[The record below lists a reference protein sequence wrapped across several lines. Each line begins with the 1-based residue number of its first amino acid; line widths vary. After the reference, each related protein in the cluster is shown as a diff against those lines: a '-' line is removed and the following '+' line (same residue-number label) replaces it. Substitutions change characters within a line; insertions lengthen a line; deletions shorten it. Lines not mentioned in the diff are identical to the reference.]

1 MTKQKYST
9 IGDYSHLNSKDM
21 WFGSTI
27 PAQTKFTSFVTYDLD
42 KNILT
47 PVVVEGTGIECLFKC
62 YDELI
67 VNAMDHVASCRQKG
81 WTPVT
86 KINVSVDTYSN
97 AFTIRNN
104 GEGLTCDNWSDDP
117 WKHLPVPYVL
127 FTQLLQGSN
136 AFKGKDCVK
145 GGVNGVGTK
154 GVVGHAETF
163 TLRVFNADE
172 MKYYTHTHE
181 HCGQKLGKPNVKTVT
196 KQSASALGIKD
207 INESFTEV
215 SFVPQLGTPK
225 INSGEVSGFPQNTDM
240 LLVLNWLI
248 RRMVYATA
256 YIQEFTERFKL
267 PAVTV
272 TFNKWDMSN
281 YTLRSIAT
289 AFCGDTLFETL
300 MKPTCDTVEG
310 CKLYPM
316 RVIIGPKNMKS
327 PDTIVANTNG
337 TMNSKGDHIDP
348 IIKDIVD
355 GVTKLLMGKID
366 DNFLNITP
374 DFITNHIQIFINA
387 IMPGAK
393 FNSQSKIEAK
403 ISDAFVG
410 CYKLSANDIKM
421 VTEVI
426 AGRIMSRVSKGA
438 ERKLTKNI
446 REFTSEKYRPCS
458 GKQGTILLICE
469 GDSAMKSIVEGVSL
483 NNDVYPVK
491 KFGFMTLSGGLMN
504 ARQSVALTYHN
515 AETGKTERLMTKQ
528 FNRNVFINTLQN
540 ALGIRVG
547 QTADRRSLKYSKIIC
562 CVDQDHDGKGKLF
575 GLVVNALHFLWPELL
590 DGNYLY
596 KLDTPIRRAYKG
608 NKLIKEF
615 YSDREYDIWTETN
628 NPKAYRIRYYK
639 GLATHTKPEMKRMF
653 ANMFSHIRG
662 YRADKLAN
670 LWVNNYYDK
679 DSTPRKIELSR
690 PIDAA
695 DPFFDKTRDSDIVN
709 ITDYLRSDVFA
720 YNKDDIERKLY
731 HAVDGQNNSGRKI
744 LNGIIKYMKHDRE
757 VKVAELGGSITES
770 QNYHHG
776 EACLERTIKGKAF
789 LAVGGKQLPVL
800 LPSGQ
805 FGSRMCGGAG
815 AGSSRYIYAIHNR
828 RMTMLIFPEADYDL
842 LTFTEEDGKTYE
854 PDYFVP
860 IVPMS
865 VLESESMPTHGW
877 NFTIYGRDIFEVIGL
892 IKCMIYQEDYRP
904 WIEPGMNR
912 RGHTGRYERGIG
924 TEYTFGDYDVSEDLS
939 EIVITELPYRV
950 WTDKYVAKLEDRLA
964 TLDIENLVHID
975 TVITNDDETF
985 ELHIEV
991 SPEFWDVVT
1000 METRTDIPVEY
1011 EWPEKTTETKKK
1023 KSTKKSLK
1031 NASTAKTSSKKRKS
1045 TKKKTDDPHS
1055 IPTEETLEENDELTV
1070 KRPKFKVNLEVLL
1083 KLVKSHKSNINMI
1096 GTRHEVIEFRDY
1108 IGPIRYW
1115 FMERKR
1121 LYIERVERDL
1131 ILRELRLNMDKD
1143 TLVYLRAGL
1152 KLVGLTRESMNER
1165 LMELGIHTYNR
1176 KIIVSPGKVKTCD
1189 LMRLCIGDI
1198 EHDDI
1203 TFDYALDIPDS
1214 KKTKQKINALVKS
1227 INEQEYELAEYKLQA
1242 SLGRFRGAAMW
1253 IKELNELETLL
1264 REQYKK
1270 NWGCDLPIDE

>member
-9 IGDYSHLNSKDM
+9 IGDYSHLNNKDM

-27 PAQTKFTSFVTYDLD
+27 PAVTKFTSFNTYDLD

-67 VNAMDHVASCRQKG
+67 VNAIDHVASCRQKG
-81 WTPVT
+81 HTPVT
-86 KINVSVDTYSN
+86 KISVSVDISTN
-97 AFTIRNN
+97 MFTIRNN
-104 GEGLTCDNWSDDP
+104 GEGLTCENWPDKP
-117 WKHLPVPYVL
+117 WENLPVPYVL

-181 HCGQKLGKPNVKTVT
+181 HCGQTLGKPSTISVSKRNSV
-196 KQSASALGIKD
+196 SLGIK
-207 INESFTEV
+207 NNSESFTEV
-215 SFVPQLGTPK
+215 SFIPQLGTPK
-225 INSGEVSGFPQNTDM
+225 KNADIVSGFPQNTDM
-240 LLVLNWLI
+240 ILVLNWLV
-248 RRMVYATA
+248 RRMIYATA
-256 YIQEFTERFKL
+256 YVQEFTERFKL
-267 PAVTV
+267 PSVQV
-272 TFNKWDMSN
+272 TFNKWDLSHV
-281 YTLRSIAT
+281 TLRTIAT
-289 AFCGDTLFETL
+289 AFSGEELFETL
-300 MKPTCDTVEG
+300 MKPTCETVEG

-316 RVIIGPKNMKS
+316 RVIIGPKNIKC
-327 PDTIVANTNG
+327 PDTIIANTNG
-337 TMNSKGDHIDP
+337 TINSKGDHIDP
-348 IIKDIVD
+348 IIRDIIE

-410 CYKLSANDIKM
+410 CYKLSANDIKS

-446 REFTSEKYRPCS
+446 RDFTSEKYRPCS

-483 NNDVYPVK
+483 NNAVYPAK

-515 AETGKTERLMTKQ
+515 PETGNTERLMTKQ

-547 QTADRRSLKYSKIIC
+547 QTANRGSLKYSKIIC

-590 DGNYLY
+590 DGTYLY

-615 YSDREYDIWTETN
+615 YSDREYDIWAETN
-628 NPKAYRIRYYK
+628 NPKSFKIKYYK

-662 YRADKLAN
+662 YHADKGSN
-670 LWVNNYYDK
+670 VWVNNYYDK
-679 DSTPRKIELSR
+679 DSTPRKVELSR

-695 DPFFDKTRDSDIVN
+695 DKFFDKTRDTPVVN
-709 ITDYLRSDVFA
+709 VTDFLRSDVFA

-744 LNGIIKYMKHDRE
+744 LNGIIKNMKHDRE

-789 LAVGGKQLPVL
+789 IAVGGKQLPVL

-815 AGSSRYIYAIHNR
+815 AGSSRYIFAVHNR
-828 RMTMLIFPEADYDL
+828 ALTSLIFPEQDYYL
-842 LTFTEEDGKTYE
+842 LSFTEEDGKTYE

-877 NFTIYGRDIFEVIGL
+877 NFTIYGRDIFEVISL
-892 IKCMIYQEDYRP
+892 IKCMIYQEEYRP

-912 RGHTGRYERGIG
+912 RGHTGQYDRGVG
-924 TEYTFGDYDVSEDLS
+924 TEYTYGDYEVAEDLS

-950 WTDKYVAKLEDRLA
+950 WTDKYTAKLEDRLA
-964 TLDIENLVHID
+964 VYDIENLVTIE

-985 ELHIEV
+985 ELHIV
-991 SPEFWDVVT
+991 TRPEFWDVVT

-1011 EWPEKTTETKKK
+1011 DWPSKNNDKKKK
-1023 KSTKKSLK
+1023 KSTKK
-1031 NASTAKTSSKKRKS
+1031 TEAKPASKKKKY
-1045 TKKKTDDPHS
+1045 TKK
-1055 IPTEETLEENDELTV
+1055 TELAGEAPEESDELTV
-1070 KRPKFKVNLEVLL
+1070 KRPKFKINLEVLL

-1096 GTRHEVIEFRDY
+1096 GTKHEVIEFQDY

-1115 FMERKR
+1115 FAERKR
-1121 LYIERVERDL
+1121 IYIERVEREI
-1131 ILRELRLNMDKD
+1131 ILRTLRLSMDKD
-1143 TLVYLRAGL
+1143 TLVYLRAGI
-1152 KLVGLTRESMNER
+1152 KMSGLTREAMNMKLIDLNIR
-1165 LMELGIHTYNR
+1165 TYNR
-1176 KIIVSPGKVKTCD
+1176 KIIVSPGRTKTCD
-1189 LMRLCIGDI
+1189 LMKLCIGTEEVD
-1198 EHDDI
+1198 EI
-1203 TFDYALDIPDS
+1203 TFDYVLDIPDS
-1214 KKTKQKINALVKS
+1214 KKTKQKIASLIKS
-1227 INEQEYELAEYKLQA
+1227 INEQEIELNSYKLEA
-1242 SLGRFRGAAMW
+1242 SLGRFPGAAIW
-1253 IKELNELETLL
+1253 INELNRLEELL
-1264 REQYKK
+1264 KK
-1270 NWGCDLPIDE
+1270 EYPRNWGCDAPIIE